1 MYSRRPR
8 KAVHACRKGV
18 VLGQWHRN
26 LCCFW
31 SLREQA
37 SGSQVSRESASGCE
51 VLQLCVSSNGEHS
64 ICIISWVRG
73 ACGMLWVWILFW
85 DALLTRLYYTQCLS
99 WVESFVVLTE
109 VLLCADVLC
118 CFVDASCST
127 EGESAQWLYNM
138 LPTLMDPHDFLQY
151 LHKTLYRTTT
161 QTSNHASFM
170 TMTHWQHSTFLL

>member
-51 VLQLCVSSNGEHS
+51 VLRLCVSLNGEHS

-118 CFVDASCST
+118 CFVDASCLHWGWKCT
-127 EGESAQWLYNM
+127 M
-138 LPTLMDPHDFLQY
+138 TLQY
-151 LHKTLYRTTT
+151 VTYFDGPPRFSSVST
-161 QTSNHASFM
+161 QNPIQEPHPNK
-170 TMTHWQHSTFLL
+170 